1 MKGRQPLDAR
11 DTRVVWTRGKGCA
24 ELADLLGDGES
35 NRITGDLAEECISLR
50 GDILVTRRLPSS
62 FDLVDVAVPLD
73 FVSGNVTKV
82 VSAVGGGP
90 HSALA
95 AQTAATLGRRLGVEA
110 EMVSATTPGDDPSNA
125 MEVIDRL
132 GLSVDEIGGRVI
144 EVSGIAE
151 LVETVDEGSLLVLG
165 APGGSWFKRAMFGPG
180 ARLRSKARAGTVV
193 VRKAPERVFRWM
205 GEPVYVSP
213 MRQADDTLRIH
224 EERVLAVA
232 DSGLLIGL
240 VRRENLAVAGTSAV
254 GLLMEEAMSAKVD
267 ETIDEARELEPTF
280 GNDPIPVTDHD
291 EHLVGGLSLRQG

>member
-1 MKGRQPLDAR
+1 M
-11 DTRVVWTRGKGCA
+11 
-24 ELADLLGDGES
+24 
-35 NRITGDLAEECISLR
+35 EECISLR

-73 FVSGNVTKV
+73 FVSGNVTKI

-110 EMVSATTPGDDPSNA
+110 EMVSATTPGDDPGKA

-180 ARLRSKARAGTVV
+180 ARLRSKARAGAVV

-254 GLLMEEAMSAKVD
+254 GLLMEDAMSAKVD
-267 ETIDEARELEPTF
+267 ETIDEARALEPTF
-280 GNDPIPVTDHD
+280 GDDPIPVTDHD

>member
-1 MKGRQPLDAR
+1 
-11 DTRVVWTRGKGCA
+11 
-24 ELADLLGDGES
+24 
-35 NRITGDLAEECISLR
+35 
-50 GDILVTRRLPSS
+50 
-62 FDLVDVAVPLD
+62 
-73 FVSGNVTKV
+73 
-82 VSAVGGGP
+82 
-90 HSALA
+90 
-95 AQTAATLGRRLGVEA
+95 
-110 EMVSATTPGDDPSNA
+110 
-125 MEVIDRL
+125 
-132 GLSVDEIGGRVI
+132 
-144 EVSGIAE
+144 
-151 LVETVDEGSLLVLG
+151 
-165 APGGSWFKRAMFGPG
+165 
-180 ARLRSKARAGTVV
+180 V

-280 GNDPIPVTDHD
+280 GDDPIPVTDHD

>member
-1 MKGRQPLDAR
+1 MELRQPPDAR
-11 DTRVVWTRGKGCA
+11 DARVVWTRGKGCA

-50 GDILVTRRLPSS
+50 GDILVTRRLPGS

-73 FVSGNVTKV
+73 FVSGNVSKV

-110 EMVSATTPGDDPSNA
+110 EMVSATTPGDDPSKA

-180 ARLRSKARAGTVV
+180 ARLRSKARAGAIV

-205 GEPVYVSP
+205 GEPVYVGP

-240 VRRENLAVAGTSAV
+240 VRRENLAAAGTTAV
-254 GLLMEEAMSAKVD
+254 GSLMEEAMSAKVD

-280 GNDPIPVTDHD
+280 GEDPIPVTDHD
-291 EHLVGGLSLRQG
+291 EHLVGGLSLRRG

>member
-1 MKGRQPLDAR
+1 M
-11 DTRVVWTRGKGCA
+11 
-24 ELADLLGDGES
+24 
-35 NRITGDLAEECISLR
+35 EECISLR

-62 FDLVDVAVPLD
+62 FDLLDVAVPLD
-73 FVSGNVTKV
+73 FVSGNVKKV

-180 ARLRSKARAGTVV
+180 ARLRSKARAGAVV

-280 GNDPIPVTDHD
+280 GDDPIPVTDHD